1 MTGAGF
7 RPVYRGGAPSLPVLS
22 VCGTIGRMGRPWT
35 AVEDAAIRQSAAV
48 GFPTLRV
55 LAVDCGRSYV
65 AIRLRASHLR
75 AIRLPR
81 VDPAQGAA
89 RGPTEI
95 LCRYCGGAFLARG
108 GVRYCGGV
116 CRTLARGQC
125 PGCGRAL
132 IALQCSRC
140 ATDGKRA
147 DWPGRVSLR
156 PNGSDTSGGGPY
168 ITVGSVETD

>member
-1 MTGAGF
+1 MYKPQVLTGDPMTGAGLTGA
-7 RPVYRGGAPSLPVLS
+7 YRGVAPSLPVLS
-22 VCGTIGRMGRPWT
+22 VCATIGRMGRPWT
-35 AVEDAAIRQSAAV
+35 AAEDAALRRRAV
-48 GFPTLRV
+48 VGWPTLRT
-55 LAVDCGRSYV
+55 LAVGSGRSYV

-125 PGCGRAL
+125 PGCGRAVGQ
-132 IALQCSRC
+132 ARRC
-140 ATDGKRA
+140 TKCAVDGKRS
-147 DWPGRVSLR
+147 DWPS
-156 PNGSDTSGGGPY
+156 PGGA
-168 ITVGSVETD
+168 